1 MDLDQRGGVG
11 QLWCELADQTEDEPV
26 ELADR
31 SRIGRLHRCSVV
43 GGRRSSAGAGR
54 GLQSRGTR
62 GERVGGFD
70 FPSASAVAFENAP
83 RPGNE

>member
-43 GGRRSSAGAGR
+43 GGEAF
-54 GLQSRGTR
+54 
-62 GERVGGFD
+62 VGWCR
-70 FPSASAVAFENAP
+70 P
-83 RPGNE
+83 RPSKPWDAW